1 MLVKRSFW
9 GVVLILVAGILAAFF
24 LPVLAPNF
32 PADSIAVPYRLI
44 YICLILIAVSWV
56 WAFISIQGVSMKRI
70 GRGFRQQLGEVF
82 EERFEIA
89 NRLPIVRVWME
100 VKDKSSL
107 PGSSG
112 SRVFSW
118 IGGRETRSYS
128 SYTLLTKRG
137 EYRLGPTE
145 IYSGDPFGLF
155 SFRRTFKQVN
165 TVLVMPFMVHLS
177 VFPYPPGYLTG
188 GKALRVRTLETTPH
202 SAGVREYLPGDPLKR
217 IHWRTTARKDHLM
230 VKEFDQDPQADIW
243 IFMDSQK
250 GIHILGEEESQ
261 PKSERFWLWR
271 QKYEFKL
278 PPNTY
283 EYATSIA
290 ASIAGF
296 FIREGQSVGFISEG
310 QVLTALMAERG
321 ERQFEKILET
331 LAFLKPEGELPL
343 LGIVEAQASNMP
355 RGSIAVIITPSTD
368 IKILQAVDS
377 LAIRKLRPI
386 VILLDVPS
394 FGGTG
399 ETESLAHSLRIRKIP
414 VAIIRKDA
422 ELKWSL
428 ENGFS

>member
-1 MLVKRSFW
+1 MQVRRSFW
-9 GVVLILVAGILAAFF
+9 GVLVILAAGILAAFF

-44 YICLILIAVSWV
+44 YICLLLIVISWV
-56 WAFISIQGVSMKRI
+56 WAAISTQGVALKRI

-82 EERFEIA
+82 EERFEIS
-89 NRLPIVRVWME
+89 NRFPIVRIWME
-100 VKDKSSL
+100 VKDKSNL
-107 PGSSG
+107 PGTSG

-118 IGGRETRSYS
+118 IGSRETRSYS
-128 SYTLLTKRG
+128 SYTLLSKRG
-137 EYRLGPTE
+137 EYILGPTE

-155 SFRRTFKQVN
+155 SFRRIFKQQN
-165 TVLVMPFMVHLS
+165 TVLVMPYMVHLS
-177 VFPYPPGYLTG
+177 SFPYPPGYLTG

-230 VKEFDQDPQADIW
+230 VKEFDQDPQADVW

-250 GIHILGEEESQ
+250 GIHTLIEDVTL
-261 PKSERFWLWR
+261 PKTERFWLWR

-283 EYATSIA
+283 EYAASIA
-290 ASIAGF
+290 ASTAGF

-310 QVLTALMAERG
+310 QTLTALMAERG

-343 LGIVEAQASNMP
+343 LGIIEAQAGNMP
-355 RGSIAVIITPSTD
+355 RGSIAVLITPSTD
-368 IKILQAVDS
+368 SKIIQAVDS
-377 LAIRKLRPI
+377 LTIRKLRPI
-386 VILLDVPS
+386 VILFDSPS
-394 FGGTG
+394 FGGTADH
-399 ETESLAHSLRIRKIP
+399 ESIAHSLRTRKVP

-422 ELKWSL
+422 DLKWSL

>member
-1 MLVKRSFW
+1 MQLRRSFW
-9 GVVLILVAGILAAFF
+9 GVLVILAAGILAAFF

-44 YICLILIAVSWV
+44 YICLLLIIISWV
-56 WAFISIQGVSMKRI
+56 WAVVSIQGVAVRRV

-89 NRLPIVRVWME
+89 NRFPIVRVWME
-100 VKDKSSL
+100 VKDKSNL
-107 PGSSG
+107 PGTSG

-118 IGGRETRSYS
+118 IGSRETRSYS
-128 SYTLLTKRG
+128 SYTLLTRRG
-137 EYRLGPTE
+137 EYVLGPTE

-155 SFRRTFKQVN
+155 SFRRIFKQQN
-165 TVLVMPFMVHLS
+165 KVLVMPYMVHLS
-177 VFPYPPGYLTG
+177 SFPYPPGYLTG

-230 VKEFDQDPQADIW
+230 VKEFDQDPQADVW

-250 GIHILGEEESQ
+250 GIHTLIEEDAV
-261 PKSERFWLWR
+261 PKTERFWLWR

-290 ASIAGF
+290 ASTAGF
-296 FIREGQSVGFISEG
+296 FLREGQSVGFISEG
-310 QVLTALMAERG
+310 QILTALMAERG

-343 LGIVEAQASNMP
+343 LGIVEAQAGNMP

-368 IKILQAVDS
+368 TKILQVVDS

-386 VILLDVPS
+386 VILFDSSS

-399 ETESLAHSLRIRKIP
+399 DPESLALSLRTRKIP
-414 VAIIRKDA
+414 VTIIRKDA
-422 ELKWSL
+422 DLKRSL